1 MQMKSTITLPPQLHQ
16 IEIEL
21 ELFNK
26 FIPLTLII
34 SQKITPYAFIRFG
47 ETQAAYA
54 QAKPPKKTILF
65 QRHLAL
71 AFKVILF

>member
-21 ELFNK
+21 EMFNK

-54 QAKPPKKTILF
+54 QVKPPKKNHFVSTL
-65 QRHLAL
+65 
-71 AFKVILF
+71 KVILF

>member
-21 ELFNK
+21 EMFNK

-54 QAKPPKKTILF
+54 QVKPCLLYTSPSP
-65 QRHLAL
+65 RDA
-71 AFKVILF
+71 

>member
-47 ETQAAYA
+47 KHRQPMLNLNC
-54 QAKPPKKTILF
+54 QK
-65 QRHLAL
+65 
-71 AFKVILF
+71 

>member
-54 QAKPPKKTILF
+54 QAKLPKKKHFVSTSSSFGL
-65 QRHLAL
+65 
-71 AFKVILF
+71 